1 MSVHVIKAI
10 TRRIRLRM
18 GSTANAAAAAGVSP
32 GVFSHYENDDH
43 PDTTIPLHRF
53 LMAAN
58 ADERAALIAVLEGE
72 DKPCTADAMTEAG
85 ETTEASADLQR
96 MVREAMKD
104 GKITPFEARPI
115 VRKALEVQQQAADV
129 ISAVAQ

>member
-18 GSTANAAAAAGVSP
+18 GSTANAAMAAGVSP

-58 ADERAALIAVLEGE
+58 AEEREALIELLKGDTGA
-72 DKPCTADAMTEAG
+72 PRADLG
-85 ETTEASADLQR
+85 TEASETIESAVDMGR
-96 MVREAMKD
+96 MIRLATAD
-104 GKITPFEARPI
+104 GKVTETEARPI
-115 VRKALEVQQQAADV
+115 RAKALETIAQAGDV
-129 ISAVAQ
+129 LKALG